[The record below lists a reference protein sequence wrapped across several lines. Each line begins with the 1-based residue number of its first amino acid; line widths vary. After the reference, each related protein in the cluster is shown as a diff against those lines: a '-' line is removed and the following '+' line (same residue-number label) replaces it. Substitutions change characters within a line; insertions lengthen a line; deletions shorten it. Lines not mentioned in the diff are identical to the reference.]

1 MPAYDGE
8 GLARKGIVVVTVNY
22 RLGVLGFFTHPELTG
37 ESETGSAGNYALL
50 DLIASL
56 QWVRNHIAAFGGD
69 PGNVTLG
76 GQSAGAGNT
85 HSLVASPLAKGL
97 FHRAI
102 AESGSSVS
110 TGANMRTL
118 AEQEAL
124 GVRFADAK
132 GARGLAD
139 LRAKSWQELSAPV
152 AAPAGSTAP
161 PPAFRFGVVIDGHV
175 LQASPKDVFGQ
186 GTQNDVPTLTGS
198 NKHEN
203 GATTHPDIT
212 AAAFQAQAR
221 QRFGDLAEA
230 FLALYPAATDDQARV
245 SQNESAWDQARVST
259 RLWALHR
266 AATARTKVFTYFWDH
281 PLPGPDVET
290 YGAFHTSEVPYFM
303 DALAMSKRPFTDADR
318 RIADRLATCVAT
330 FIRTGD
336 PNGPGVP
343 AWPAVSKEP
352 AQTMQVGDTFAPIPV
367 ASSAARQAF
376 FEKYFARQGSAAAVG
391 ATR

>member
-1 MPAYDGE
+1 MRD
-8 GLARKGIVVVTVNY
+8 
-22 RLGVLGFFTHPELTG
+22 
-37 ESETGSAGNYALL
+37 
-50 DLIASL
+50 
-56 QWVRNHIAAFGGD
+56 HIAAFGGD

-85 HSLVASPLAKGL
+85 HNLVASPLAKGL

-102 AESGSSVS
+102 AESGSSLS

-118 AEQEAL
+118 AEQAAL
-124 GVRFADAK
+124 GVRFAEAK

-139 LRAKSWQELSAPV
+139 LRARPWQELTAPV
-152 AAPAGSTAP
+152 PAPAESTAP
-161 PPAFRFGVVIDGHV
+161 PPVFRFGVVIDGH
-175 LQASPKDVFGQ
+175 LLKASPKDAFAQ

-212 AAAFQAQAR
+212 ATAFQAQAR
-221 QRFGDLAEA
+221 QRFGDLADE
-230 FLALYPAATDDQARV
+230 FLALYPAATDDQARL

-266 AATARTKVFTYFWDH
+266 AVTARTKVFTYFWDH

-303 DALAMSKRPFTDADR
+303 DALAMSKRPFTDADH
-318 RIADRLATCVAT
+318 RIADRLATYVAT

-376 FEKYFARQGSAAAVG
+376 FEKHLAGRARRSVSNPALACGALASHVAPGLQERVHAIVARHHHMAVPEAERFTPHVHPREVSPG
-391 ATR
+391 GPIT